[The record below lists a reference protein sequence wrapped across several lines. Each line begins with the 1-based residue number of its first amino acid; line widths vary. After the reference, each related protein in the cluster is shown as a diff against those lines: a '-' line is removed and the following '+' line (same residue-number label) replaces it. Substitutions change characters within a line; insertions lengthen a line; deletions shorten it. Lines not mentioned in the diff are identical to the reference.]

1 MSTHSFLR
9 YNQPGA
15 TFYACTIKASEI
27 IHRLAI
33 RRRSDSSDGIQ
44 RDDDRK
50 RVRDIGNYLSTTD
63 AIIPTPIIVSAYEN
77 CIELKNTHLEI
88 SDNEKIIGHILDG
101 QHRILGLKEIPES
114 ILEEIEL
121 LIVFVFGIDTYSE
134 ATIFTT
140 INSNQKQVSKSLI
153 YDLFALDP
161 KRSKERVC
169 HEIVKSLN
177 DDPLSPFHKRIKILG
192 KKIEDTESL
201 SQSAFIDQLLK
212 TINKKSS
219 ALIKYYENEED
230 WVLRKLIINCFK
242 AIDNTIE
249 STQNQ
254 YPKDYFYRT
263 SGYGGVTQA
272 LSEIVSAGEKNR
284 NISEDF
290 FEKVFTKF
298 FELAPTPPEGTGNS
312 SMIAIREKIIEAL
325 LTIEND

>member
-1 MSTHSFLR
+1 MSKHSFLR

-15 TFYACTIKASEI
+15 TFYTCTIKAPEI

-50 RVRDIGNYLSTTD
+50 RVRDIGNYLGTPD

-77 CIELKNTHLEI
+77 CIKLTDTHLEI
-88 SDNEKIIGHILDG
+88 SENEKIIGHILDG
-101 QHRILGLKEIPES
+101 QHRVLGLKETPES

-219 ALIKYYENEED
+219 SLIKYYEKEED

-242 AIDNTIE
+242 AIDNAIE
-249 STQNQ
+249 STQNK

-272 LSEIVSAGEKNR
+272 LSEIVYAGEKKR
-284 NISEDF
+284 DISEEF

-312 SMIAIREKIIEAL
+312 SMIAIRERIIEAL
-325 LTIEND
+325 RETKI